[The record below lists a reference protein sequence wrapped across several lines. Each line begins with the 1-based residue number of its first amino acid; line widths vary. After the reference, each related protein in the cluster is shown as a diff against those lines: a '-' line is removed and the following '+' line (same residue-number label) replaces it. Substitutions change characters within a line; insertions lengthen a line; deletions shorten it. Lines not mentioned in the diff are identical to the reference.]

1 MMKHIRKIWQ
11 VLVKSFKDFMTDGA
25 LKYSASLS
33 YYTVFSI
40 APVLI
45 IIIGITGLF
54 FGREAVSGQIYYQ
67 FSDLMGSKVAL
78 LIQNAIQNIKLEGQS
93 MLATVVGFVTLLVGA
108 SGVFA
113 ELQDSLNK
121 IWSVKAN
128 AQNGWLKYLMNRLI
142 SFSMVLTLGFLLI
155 VSLLINALINLLSSH
170 FLPALAEWQWLSL
183 IINNII
189 IIVIVTLLFAFIFKF
204 LPDVKLKW
212 SDVLSGAFF
221 TALLFFLGKYL
232 IGTYLSQS
240 AIASAFGAAGSLA
253 LILLWVYYSSAILFF
268 GAEFT
273 KNYALISKNHV
284 EPDDY
289 AAFVLT
295 KEKELNSGTDICEVE
310 DQKNKEEDKKK
321 KIEDKKNKEN

>member
-1 MMKHIRKIWQ
+1 MKKFFFKIGQ
-11 VLVKSFKDFMTDGA
+11 VFVKSFKDFMADGA

-54 FGREAVSGQIYYQ
+54 FGKEAVSGQIYYQ
-67 FSDLMGSKVAL
+67 FSDLMGPNVAQ
-78 LIQNAIQNIKLEGQS
+78 LIQDAIKNIKLEGQGWV
-93 MLATVVGFVTLLVGA
+93 ATIVGFATLLVGA

-121 IWSVKAN
+121 IWSMKAS
-128 AQNGWLKYLMNRLI
+128 AENGWLKYLTNRLI

-155 VSLLINALINLLSSH
+155 VSLLINALIALLSSH
-170 FLPALAEWQWLSL
+170 LFPGLHEWRWLSL
-183 IINNII
+183 LINNLI
-189 IIVIVTLLFAFIFKF
+189 IIVIVTFLFAFIFKF

-212 SDVLSGAFF
+212 SDVISGAFF

-232 IGTYLSQS
+232 IGTYLSTS
-240 AIASAFGAAGSLA
+240 AVASAFGAAGSLA
-253 LILLWVYYSSAILFF
+253 FILVWVYYSSAILFF

-273 KNYALISKNHV
+273 KNYALIFHNAV
-284 EPDDY
+284 EADDY
-289 AAFVLT
+289 AAFVVTKERELNADADLSKVEAHKN
-295 KEKELNSGTDICEVE
+295 KEKEAP
-310 DQKNKEEDKKK
+310 
-321 KIEDKKNKEN
+321 